1 MSEAEEDSAAY
12 TKPGIK
18 RFQMNSKRPPPEGK
32 PLPVFKRTGIPFVAP
47 KTEFKSLFPTEQFR
61 IALRGQTLPTWG
73 GHGMDDPRWSWGKP
87 FRALGTPE
95 KMPRDSRVAEV
106 WLATG
111 EE

>member
-1 MSEAEEDSAAY
+1 MSEAEKVPTVSS
-12 TKPGIK
+12 KSGIK
-18 RFQMNSKRPPPEGK
+18 RFQLNSKRPPPESIR
-32 PLPVFKRTGIPFVAP
+32 LPISKRTEILFGAP
-47 KTEFKSLFPTEQFR
+47 KTEFKSLFPKEQFR

-106 WLATG
+106 GLGTG